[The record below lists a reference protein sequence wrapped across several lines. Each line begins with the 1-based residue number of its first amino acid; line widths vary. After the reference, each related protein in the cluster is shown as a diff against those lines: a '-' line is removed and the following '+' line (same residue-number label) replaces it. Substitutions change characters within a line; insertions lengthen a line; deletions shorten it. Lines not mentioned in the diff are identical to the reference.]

1 MQHHPV
7 EVLGIDIGGSGIK
20 GALVDVLT
28 GEMTTE
34 RHRIPTP
41 SPAEPEAVAEV
52 VAEIARHFE
61 WQGPIGCTYPGVVR
75 HGIVYSAANV
85 DKSWIGTDAVTLFE
99 RTTGSPV
106 RVLNDADA
114 AGVAEMLF
122 GAGKHRQGV
131 VIMLTFGTGIGT
143 AIFIDGHLLPNTE
156 FGHLPIRGK
165 DAEHRAASRVR
176 DDEKLKWAEWAE
188 RVNEFLE
195 HMEFF
200 FSPDLFIIGGGV
212 SKKQHK
218 FMHHLTA
225 TADLVPAQ
233 LLNEAGIIGAAL
245 AARELTSLP
254 PLMPEDAAPPP
265 DEATP
270 RQEQEPTA

>member
-1 MQHHPV
+1 MQRESV

-41 SPAEPEAVAEV
+41 SPAKPEAVAEV
-52 VAEIARHFE
+52 VAEIARHFDWE
-61 WQGPIGCTYPGVVR
+61 GPIGCTYPGVVR
-75 HGIVYSAANV
+75 HGVVFSAANV

-99 RTTGSPV
+99 RATGSPT

-143 AIFIDGHLLPNTE
+143 AIFVDGHLLPNTE

-165 DAEHRAASRVR
+165 DAEHRASSKVR
-176 DDEKLKWAEWAE
+176 DDEGLKWAEWAE
-188 RVNEFLE
+188 RVNEFLA

-218 FMHHLTA
+218 FMHHLKA
-225 TADLVPAQ
+225 AADLVPAQ

-245 AARELTSLP
+245 AARELASLP
-254 PLMPEDAAPPP
+254 PLTTESQAPAP
-265 DEATP
+265 D
-270 RQEQEPTA
+270 QEPAA